1 MRIGHDYTK
10 QMDVVVRHL
19 QLESSAVFVFAN
31 SRRLTNTLVSALE
44 LKLDSTDGVSA
55 DIVHMHGHLD
65 KTEKF
70 SLINIFCRKLIIQDY
85 SPNIMIS
92 TAAADLGVDHPNA
105 QCIVN
110 IEFPDCLASLFQRQ
124 GRGSR
129 NHQISSFI
137 IIGGVKSY
145 IMLYRRINTNIDI
158 RGDDSDFNEAA
169 LAVSEKAFN
178 NVIASPTKRKS
189 KFGLMLEKEYF
200 LSPTKK
206 KNLRL
211 RQTNDSSLY

>member
-1 MRIGHDYTK
+1 
-10 QMDVVVRHL
+10 
-19 QLESSAVFVFAN
+19 
-31 SRRLTNTLVSALE
+31 
-44 LKLDSTDGVSA
+44 
-55 DIVHMHGHLD
+55 
-65 KTEKF
+65 
-70 SLINIFCRKLIIQDY
+70 
-85 SPNIMIS
+85 MIS

-129 NHQISSFI
+129 NHQTSSFI
-137 IIGGVKSY
+137 IIAGVKSY

-189 KFGLMLEKEYF
+189 KFVLMLEK
-200 LSPTKK
+200 
-206 KNLRL
+206 
-211 RQTNDSSLY
+211 